1 MLKDIDAEKRREII
15 TSAKKLHLST
25 YFSNKSQRYQFA
37 CHTTTEEMQEIR
49 NPRNKFLE
57 AN

>member
-1 MLKDIDAEKRREII
+1 MLKDIDAEKSQEII
-15 TSAKKLHLST
+15 ISAKKFQVSA

-37 CHTTTEEMQEIR
+37 CHTPTEEMQEIR